1 MSQETNKLQVVTSE
15 EFGEFVS
22 KQLIES
28 IKDKYKY
35 EFKDDNIDWTIVIK
49 DWILAEKEREIKERE
64 DKLNSDFE

>member
-1 MSQETNKLQVVTSE
+1 MKQETNELQVVTSE
-15 EFGEFVS
+15 EFVS

-28 IKDKYKY
+28 IKDKY

>member
-1 MSQETNKLQVVTSE
+1 MTQETNELQFVTAE

-28 IKDKYKY
+28 IKDKY

-64 DKLNSDFE
+64 EKLNSDFE

>member
-1 MSQETNKLQVVTSE
+1 MSQETNELQVVTAE

-28 IKDKYKY
+28 IKDKY

-49 DWILAEKEREIKERE
+49 DWNLAEKEREIKERE

>member
-1 MSQETNKLQVVTSE
+1 MKQETNELQVVTSE

-28 IKDKYKY
+28 IKDKY
-35 EFKDDNIDWTIVIK
+35 EFKDANIDWTIVIK

>member
-1 MSQETNKLQVVTSE
+1 MKQEANELQVVTAE

-28 IKDKYKY
+28 IKDKY

-64 DKLNSDFE
+64 EKLNSDFE

>member
-1 MSQETNKLQVVTSE
+1 MSQETNELQVVTSE
-15 EFGEFVS
+15 EFVS

-28 IKDKYKY
+28 IKDKY
-35 EFKDDNIDWTIVIK
+35 EFKYDNIDWTIVIK

>member
-1 MSQETNKLQVVTSE
+1 MKQETNELQVVTAE

-28 IKDKYKY
+28 IKDKY

-49 DWILAEKEREIKERE
+49 DWILAEKEREIKERV

>member
-1 MSQETNKLQVVTSE
+1 MAQETNELQVVTAE

-28 IKDKYKY
+28 IKDKY

-49 DWILAEKEREIKERE
+49 DWNLAEKEREIKERE

>member
-1 MSQETNKLQVVTSE
+1 MSQETNELQVVTAE

-28 IKDKYKY
+28 IKDKY

-64 DKLNSDFE
+64 EKLNSDFE

>member
-1 MSQETNKLQVVTSE
+1 MSQETNELQVVTSE

-28 IKDKYKY
+28 IKDKY

>member
-1 MSQETNKLQVVTSE
+1 MKQETNELQVVTSE
-15 EFGEFVS
+15 EFVS

-28 IKDKYKY
+28 IKDKY

-49 DWILAEKEREIKERE
+49 DWFLAEKEREIKERE

>member
-1 MSQETNKLQVVTSE
+1 MSQETNELQVVTSE

-28 IKDKYKY
+28 IKDKY

-49 DWILAEKEREIKERE
+49 DWFLAEKEREIKERE